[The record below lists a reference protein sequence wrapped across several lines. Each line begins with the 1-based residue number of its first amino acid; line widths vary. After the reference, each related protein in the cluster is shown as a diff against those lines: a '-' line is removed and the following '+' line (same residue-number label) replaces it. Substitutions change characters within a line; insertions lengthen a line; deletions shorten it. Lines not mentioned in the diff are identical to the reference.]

1 MQCTYLNIKNPFYL
15 RYAKHLVSV
24 KPSCVSGH
32 SYFWM
37 FCKSKIKTLKKN
49 YGQILMKYSGYFL
62 NGTRK
67 RYFQYLG
74 MES

>member
-24 KPSCVSGH
+24 KPSHVSGH

-37 FCKSKIKTLKKN
+37 FCKSKIKQFKKKLWTDFDE
-49 YGQILMKYSGYFL
+49 ILRIFS
-62 NGTRK
+62 
-67 RYFQYLG
+67 
-74 MES
+74 